1 MYEFRKA
8 TLGDIE
14 ALARTR
20 VRFLCDGRDDSP
32 HLRKKLLENN
42 AEFFLNAMSD
52 DSFIAW
58 VAVYNGEIV
67 ATSGLTIYNI
77 PPNRVCPTGKVAY
90 LSNMF
95 TISEYRRQG
104 IGSKLLELIM
114 DEARRCGCE
123 RVILNATSMGRGLY
137 EKFGFEH
144 SEDSMWYCPGR

>member
-1 MYEFRKA
+1 MYEYRKA
-8 TLGDIE
+8 TLGDVE

-42 AEFFLNAMSD
+42 AEFFLSAMSD

-58 VAVYNGEIV
+58 VAVLNGEII

-95 TISEYRRQG
+95 TIGEYRRRG

-114 DEARRCGCE
+114 DEARSRGCE

-137 EKFGFEH
+137 DKFGFEH
-144 SEDSMWYCPGR
+144 SADSMWYYPVR

>member
-20 VRFLCDGRDDSP
+20 VRFLCDGRDDLP

-42 AEFFLNAMSD
+42 VEFFLSAMSD

-58 VAVYNGEIV
+58 VAVYNGEII

-104 IGSKLLELIM
+104 IGSKLLDLIM
-114 DEARRCGCE
+114 DEARSYGCE
-123 RVILNATSMGRGLY
+123 RVILNATSLGRGLY
-137 EKFGFEH
+137 EKYGFMH
-144 SEDSMWYCPGR
+144 SEDSMWYYPGR